1 MTSICILFK
10 DGIREVGPKPLSAYC
25 GGKAAR
31 SASLIQQLVSF
42 VNVCLR
48 APLQT
53 CACVCGVACVHRYVC
68 VCSFV
73 CVGVRVCEP
82 VSVIEGI
89 YA

>member
-10 DGIREVGPKPLSAYC
+10 DEIIEVGPKSLSAYC

-31 SASLIQQLVSF
+31 SASLIQQLVNF
-42 VNVCLR
+42 MNVCLR
-48 APLQT
+48 ALLQT
-53 CACVCGVACVHRYVC
+53 CACVFGVACVHRYVF
-68 VCSFV
+68 VCSFA
-73 CVGVRVCEP
+73 CVGVRVCES